1 MEKSEG
7 TDETSVCTKTL
18 SFAHKWRDSGHD
30 PETRFSLFKHL
41 SHNKTVCV
49 SVCVQDLGVTASVVK
64 PKRGL
69 HGLRIGAGFIQRLCI
84 VDLVV
89 LHLWVQLA
97 ELLVALGSA
106 AEVLDVVVAEAE
118 QGERRPRLR
127 GRRQFGCK
135 QFELMLISS
144 VFEGHFRKY
153 GNDINNRKVDVIKTE
168 IIIRCSAFNL
178 LK

>member
-1 MEKSEG
+1 M
-7 TDETSVCTKTL
+7 
-18 SFAHKWRDSGHD
+18 
-30 PETRFSLFKHL
+30 KHL
-41 SHNKTVCV
+41 SAPKHFNLHINGGILGMTGRLAFHFSKNCLLTRLCVCMC
-49 SVCVQDLGVTASVVK
+49 VCVQDLGVTASVVK

-127 GRRQFGCK
+127 GRRQIGCK
-135 QFELMLISS
+135 QFEMMLMSS
-144 VFEGHFRKY
+144 IFEGHFRKY
-153 GNDINNRKVDVIKTE
+153 GNYIINRKVDVIKKE
-168 IIIRCSAFNL
+168 IIIRCRAFNY
-178 LK
+178 